1 METKSRYPTIHL
13 VAVPKVENRENGEKQ
28 KKNVPELKKT

>member
-28 KKNVPELKKT
+28 KKMFQS

>member
-13 VAVPKVENRENGEKQ
+13 VAVPKEENRENGEKQ
-28 KKNVPELKKT
+28 KKIFQS